1 MGGVLPVQPSAAASA
16 ADYMNISSMHP
27 VALQP
32 LPMPVPMY
40 FGGGGGG
47 GGGGSVHLSH
57 QTVCPAHKTTSSS
70 RERAWL
76 GISPDNAGFTT
87 TSSAQAS
94 SGQHR
99 LTTPTC
105 LLCLCVR
112 VCV

>member
-1 MGGVLPVQPSAAASA
+1 VGVGGVLPAVQPSAAASA

-47 GGGGSVHLSH
+47 SGGGSVHLSH

-70 RERAWL
+70 REHGWA
-76 GISPDNAGFTT
+76 F
-87 TSSAQAS
+87 
-94 SGQHR
+94 R
-99 LTTPTC
+99 LTTLVLPRQAQRRRPPDSTD
-105 LLCLCVR
+105 
-112 VCV
+112 